1 MNSNQFPDI
10 PKEKFEFVKREKGI
24 HDEKFETKPVGYFK
38 DALIR
43 FSKNKGSVVA
53 TIIIFILLLFAIFA
67 PIFSNYSID
76 YADLYY
82 KNVLPKSNL
91 FSKMGFWDGT
101 TKETVNSQM
110 YDYYSAIPGAIEKVY
125 KVEESGDGRR
135 KSKYYTIKLDTY
147 DKVGYQYKTV
157 TKKGLDKIIE
167 YEKANN
173 IQILYPMI
181 DTSKIKAKQFKN
193 DPNFWY
199 VADAKANATRTA
211 KDELQPNYIKSDD
224 SLRNDGYAYWKK
236 YNENQ
241 YQVRV
246 LYKEYYYI
254 NHGYYPSFI
263 FGCDAYGQ
271 DIWVRLAGGARFS
284 FLLGIVVALTN
295 IIIGVIYGSIEGYYG
310 GAVDMLMERISDIL
324 SAVPFIVVATLFQL
338 HLGQK
343 VGIIG
348 CLLFAFILTGWI
360 GVARRT
366 RTQFYRFKGQEYVL
380 AARTLG
386 AKDSR
391 LIFKHILPN
400 SLGTLITSSILMIPS
415 VIFSESFLSYLGI
428 VNLQSK
434 YMTSVG
440 TLLSNGQGVLST
452 FPHIIFFPA
461 LFISLL
467 MISFNIFGNGLR
479 DAFNP
484 SLRGAEE

>member
-10 PKEKFEFVKREKGI
+10 PKEKFEFVKRDKAI
-24 HDEKFETKPVGYFK
+24 HDEKFETKPMGYFK
-38 DALIR
+38 DALFR

-53 TIIIFILLLFAIFA
+53 AIIIAILLLFAIFA
-67 PIFSNYSID
+67 PMFSNYSID

-82 KNVLPKSNL
+82 KNVLPKNSL
-91 FSKMGFWDGT
+91 FAKMGFWDGT
-101 TKETVNSQM
+101 KKQTLNSAM
-110 YDYYSAIPGAIEKVY
+110 YEYYCAIPGAVVDHYGEQEVD
-125 KVEESGDGRR
+125 DGMR
-135 KSKYYTIKLDTY
+135 KTIQHTVRLDSY
-147 DKVGYQYKTV
+147 AMVGYQYKTIS
-157 TKKGLDKIIE
+157 KSELDALIA
-167 YEKANN
+167 YEQESG
-173 IQILYPMI
+173 IQVLYPMI
-181 DTSKIKAKQFKN
+181 KTENIKAKQFTT
-193 DPNFWY
+193 DANFWY
-199 VADAKANATRTA
+199 EADAKAKPKKKNG
-211 KDELQPNYIKSDD
+211 ELVPNFVKSED

-236 YNENQ
+236 FNDNQ

-246 LYKEYYYI
+246 LYKEYY
-254 NHGYYPSFI
+254 NFTNGFYPSFI

-284 FLLGIVVALTN
+284 FLLGLVVAFTN
-295 IIIGVIYGSIEGYYG
+295 ILIGVCYGSIEGYYG
-310 GAVDMLMERISDIL
+310 GAVDMTMERISEIL
-324 SAVPFIVVATLFQL
+324 SSVPFIVVATLFQL
-338 HLGQK
+338 HLGKK
-343 VGIIG
+343 VGVIG
-348 CLLFAFILTGWI
+348 CLFFAFILTGWI
-360 GVARRT
+360 GVAGRT
-366 RTQFYRFKGQEYVL
+366 RSQFYRFKGQEYVL

-386 AKDSR
+386 AKDRR

-415 VIFSESFLSYLGI
+415 VIFQESFLSYLGI

-434 YMTSVG
+434 HMTSVG

-452 FPHIIFFPA
+452 YPHIIFFPS